1 MIKVPGAGVGVLQLE
16 ERKRMAAVLMVMA
29 VIGVI
34 SFSVTVLV
42 IHRSEVHH
50 LTRNPDRS
58 AKVRVSGKGLAAF
71 GLLLLGVWACVSA
84 AVILVA
90 YTDVLPAVVIGAL
103 IFMMALLRPAIQA
116 KGRSVFDISSET
128 TVGR

>member
-1 MIKVPGAGVGVLQLE
+1 
-16 ERKRMAAVLMVMA
+16 MAAVLMVMA
-29 VIGVI
+29 VVGVI

-42 IHRSEVHH
+42 IRWSKVRQ
-50 LTRNPDRS
+50 LSRNPDRS
-58 AKVRVSGKGLAAF
+58 AKVGVNGKGLAAF
-71 GLLLLGVWACVSA
+71 GLLLLGVWVCVSA

-103 IFMMALLRPAIQA
+103 IFMMALLRPSIQA
-116 KGRSVFDISSET
+116 KGRTVFDISAET